1 MILMLAVTIYVI
13 LKNNE
18 LNDIINVMKQGNPL
32 YILLGIVVMFV
43 SLSCESLIF
52 LILFRF
58 LGEKIRFRRCLKY
71 TFLGFYYAGITPSAS
86 GGQPAQIY
94 YMSRDGYRFTSS
106 SIVILV
112 VVIIY
117 KIVLIGLIGLTAILD
132 SSFAFAN
139 IGIVKWFFIF
149 GFMVNLICILL
160 YIMIFVS
167 SNLLKRLIIRFINFF
182 ARLKIIRHKE
192 RKIDKI
198 VELIDD
204 YKTGTGFIRNNLIII
219 LPVFI
224 ITLIQR
230 VLLFTIPYIVYRYF
244 GMNELSYLDIL
255 TMQIILNTAVDN
267 IPVPGGVGVAELA
280 FQLLYKVVYSEAMI
294 VPAMLLTR
302 FVNFY
307 IMLVISS
314 VVAITAHLI
323 SMKKRIVIKN
333 SQITKGEK
341 L

>member
-1 MILMLAVTIYVI
+1 MVLMLAVTIYVI

-32 YILLGIVVMFV
+32 YIIMGLAVMLI

-58 LGEKIRFRRCLKY
+58 LGEKIKFRRCLKY

-117 KIVLIGLIGLTAILD
+117 KLVLIGLIGLMALLD
-132 SSFAFAN
+132 SSFAFSN
-139 IGIVKWFFIF
+139 IGIVKWFFLF
-149 GFMVNLICILL
+149 GFLVNLVCILL

-167 SNLLKRLIIRFINFF
+167 SNLLKKVIIRFIDFF
-182 ARLKIIRHKE
+182 AGIKIIRHKE

-204 YKTGTGFIRNNLIII
+204 YKSGTGFIRNNLIII

-230 VLLFTIPYIVYRYF
+230 VLLFSIPYIVYRYF

-255 TMQIILNTAVDN
+255 TIQIILNTAVDN
-267 IPVPGGVGVAELA
+267 LPVPGGVGVSELA

-302 FVNFY
+302 FINFY
-307 IMLVISS
+307 IMLVISAA
-314 VVAITAHLI
+314 VAMTAHIL
-323 SMKKRIVIKN
+323 SLKKRIVIK
-333 SQITKGEK
+333 SQKTKGERS
-341 L
+341 